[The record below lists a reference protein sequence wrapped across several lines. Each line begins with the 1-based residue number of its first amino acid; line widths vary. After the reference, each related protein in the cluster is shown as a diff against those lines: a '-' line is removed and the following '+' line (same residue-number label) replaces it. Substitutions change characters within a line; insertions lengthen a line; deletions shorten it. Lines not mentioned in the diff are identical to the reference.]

1 MANTLNM
8 TVGKP
13 TRLLLLFA
21 MPLMFSNMF
30 QQFYTVVDTAIVGR
44 GVGMDALAA
53 LGTVDWLSW
62 MVLGIAQGFTAG
74 FSVRMSQKFGEG
86 DFTGLRR
93 VIGLSARLTIV
104 ITLLTA
110 ILSQIALPGFLY
122 VLRVPSG
129 LTHMAT
135 LYVRIIFAGIPC
147 MMFFNFTASVLRAV
161 GNSRTPL
168 FAMITASIFNIAL
181 DALVVFYFHWG
192 IAGAAA
198 ATVFAQTV
206 AGGICAYRIV
216 NTPHLRFRLSDMVRD
231 GEMAKML
238 MRLGAPLAIQ
248 NTIISIGGMVVSA
261 VVNGFGNAFIAGFTA
276 TNKLYGLL
284 EIAATSYGFAVTTYV
299 GQNFGAGNLHRIRI
313 GVRSAVLLAAFT
325 SAVISGVMIGFGRW
339 ILQIF
344 IDREAGGEALAAAY
358 RYLVIMSAFLLI
370 LYFLY
375 VYRSALQGMGDTII
389 PMLSGVAEFFMRIA
403 IAILCGILAQE
414 NDLFYAEPAAWIGA
428 VCILI
433 PAYYIRLKKAFQKKE
448 AYSEVQ
454 L

>member
-1 MANTLNM
+1 M

-13 TRLLLLFA
+13 ARLLFFFA
-21 MPLMFSNMF
+21 LPLMFSNMF
-30 QQFYTVVDTAIVGR
+30 QQLYTVVDTAIVGR

-86 DFTGLRR
+86 DFPGLRR
-93 VIGLSARLTIV
+93 VIGLSARLTV
-104 ITLLTA
+104 FITLLTA
-110 ILSQIALPGFLY
+110 VLSQVALPGFLY
-122 VLRVPSG
+122 LLRVPAELSP
-129 LTHMAT
+129 MAT
-135 LYVRIIFAGIPC
+135 LYVRILFAGTPC
-147 MMFFNFTASVLRAV
+147 MMFFNFTASTLRAV
-161 GNSRTPL
+161 GNSKTPL
-168 FAMITASIFNIAL
+168 FAMITASVLNIAL
-181 DALVVFYFHWG
+181 DALTVFVFDWG
-192 IAGAAA
+192 IAGAAG
-198 ATVFAQTV
+198 ATVCAQAV

-216 NTPHLRFRLSDMVRD
+216 KTPHLRFHLSDMARD
-231 GEMAKML
+231 GAMAKSL
-238 MRLGAPLAIQ
+238 MGLGAPLAIQ

-299 GQNFGAGNLHRIRI
+299 GQNFGAGDFLRIRT
-313 GVRSAVLLAAFT
+313 GVRSAVLIASIT
-325 SAVISGVMIGFGRW
+325 SAVISCVMIGCGRW

-344 IDREAGGEALAAAY
+344 SDRDADKAALVTAY

-370 LYFLY
+370 LYALY
-375 VYRSALQGMGDTII
+375 VYRSALQGMGDTVI
-389 PMLSGVAEFFMRIA
+389 PMVSGIAEFLMRIT
-403 IAILCGILAQE
+403 IAILCGILARE
-414 NDLFYAEPAAWIGA
+414 NDIFYAEPAAWIGA

-448 AYSEVQ
+448 VSSEVQ

>member
-1 MANTLNM
+1 M

-13 TRLLLLFA
+13 ARLLFFFA
-21 MPLMFSNMF
+21 LPLMFSNMF
-30 QQFYTVVDTAIVGR
+30 QQLYTVVDTAIVGR

-86 DFTGLRR
+86 DFPGLRR
-93 VIGLSARLTIV
+93 VIGLSARLTV
-104 ITLLTA
+104 FITLLTA
-110 ILSQIALPGFLY
+110 VLSQVALPGFLY
-122 VLRVPSG
+122 LLRVPAELSP
-129 LTHMAT
+129 MAT
-135 LYVRIIFAGIPC
+135 LYVRILFAGTPC
-147 MMFFNFTASVLRAV
+147 MMFFNFTASTLRAV
-161 GNSRTPL
+161 GNSKTPL
-168 FAMITASIFNIAL
+168 FAMITASVLNIAL
-181 DALVVFYFHWG
+181 DALTVFVFDWG
-192 IAGAAA
+192 IAGAAG
-198 ATVFAQTV
+198 ATVCAQAV
-206 AGGICAYRIV
+206 AGGICAYRIAK
-216 NTPHLRFRLSDMVRD
+216 TPHLRFHLSDMARD
-231 GEMAKML
+231 GAMAKSL
-238 MRLGAPLAIQ
+238 MGLGAPLAIQ

-299 GQNFGAGNLHRIRI
+299 GQNFGAGDFLRIRT
-313 GVRSAVLLAAFT
+313 GVRSAVLIASIT
-325 SAVISGVMIGFGRW
+325 SAVISCVMIGCGRW

-344 IDREAGGEALAAAY
+344 IDRDADKAALVTAY

-370 LYFLY
+370 LYALY
-375 VYRSALQGMGDTII
+375 VYRSALQGMGDTVI
-389 PMLSGVAEFFMRIA
+389 PMVSGIAEFLMRIT
-403 IAILCGILAQE
+403 IAILCGILARE
-414 NDLFYAEPAAWIGA
+414 NDIFYAEPAAWIGA

-448 AYSEVQ
+448 VSSEVQ